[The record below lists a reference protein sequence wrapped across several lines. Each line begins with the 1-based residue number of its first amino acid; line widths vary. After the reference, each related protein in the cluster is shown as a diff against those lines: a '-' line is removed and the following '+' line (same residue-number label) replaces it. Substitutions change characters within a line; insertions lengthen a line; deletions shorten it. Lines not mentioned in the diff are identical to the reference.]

1 MFYSSVCVSLVAVF
15 KGVFLAVVF
24 LAVMFEGFFA
34 SVFEGV
40 FSIDVLGV
48 GLCEGV
54 FLAGVF
60 EGVFA

>member
-1 MFYSSVCVSLVAVF
+1 M
-15 KGVFLAVVF
+15 F

-40 FSIDVLGV
+40 FSIDVLRV

-60 EGVFA
+60 ESVFS